1 MSGISSPDEFRV
13 ISVTIHIHV
22 LFHQCIAYH
31 PYMGQTY
38 PHQSSVLNLRDRSH
52 ICYFHSNGRQRGLP
66 NDKQAFHGL
75 WGSSGFK
82 CSVMPSVGV
91 RLVGTKPHKMWLS
104 PPPHHERDWSRI
116 RWWIVR
122 NFQIVIVSAVKIC
135 KQCLQADSASEAGGS
150 GLCPW
155 TPLGDF
161 RPEDS
166 RGYSPKN

>member
-1 MSGISSPDEFRV
+1 
-13 ISVTIHIHV
+13 
-22 LFHQCIAYH
+22 
-31 PYMGQTY
+31 MGQTY

-104 PPPHHERDWSRI
+104 PPPTMKETGQESGGELCGIFKLWSFPQSKSVNNVCKLLQLPGVGDLGFAPGPHLGI
-116 RWWIVR
+116 SVLKTLGATAQKIKIPGVSTVCTHFSTD
-122 NFQIVIVSAVKIC
+122 NFI
-135 KQCLQADSASEAGGS
+135 
-150 GLCPW
+150 P
-155 TPLGDF
+155 
-161 RPEDS
+161 
-166 RGYSPKN
+166 